1 MCFLMSAFF
10 GFFSWMELI
19 ILFLLVIGIVVLA
32 AVVGLIIYLVTR
44 KPKK

>member
-1 MCFLMSAFF
+1 MSAFF
-10 GFFSWMELI
+10 GFLGWMEI
-19 ILFLLVIGIVVLA
+19 VVLLVIGIVVLA